1 MTNPPPL
8 ADPEAE
14 EGASASEQARAGIR
28 VRLGTLFGRGDP
40 ILGVLV
46 VSTFVMT
53 LGRGVFLALTVLY
66 LAVVAGLTPGEIALA
81 SSISA
86 VAGIAASYVGGWLAD
101 RLSARRLLFVLEAL
115 GALALGS
122 YILVNDLVLA
132 IVIGCLAFGFGSAA
146 HSANAAVIARGF
158 VGPARIT
165 ARAVLRTV
173 TNIGIAIGSGVAAL
187 ALLIDTPEAYRAL
200 LAGAGVVCLVATLPL
215 LRLPARV
222 DPGRGGSAEAAAA
235 DALMADVDADAD
247 ADSDVPPAEAA
258 SAKAASTGSGRGRS
272 PWRDPR
278 YLLFVGLASIFGIQ
292 FSVFEYAIPLWI
304 EHSTNAPRVMV
315 SVLLILNTAIVTA
328 FTVVLSRGTEDP
340 RRAGRVFG
348 LAGVLMA
355 FACVAYACAA
365 GAPIWVAIVALLI
378 GGAGHAFAEVLSQ
391 GAGWGLAFE
400 LADPKSAGAYQGLVG
415 MGYGVLSA
423 VGPPL
428 LAITA
433 LQLGLVGWI
442 LLAAMFLASSF
453 GVLVLGRRAAATL
466 SPAA

>member
-1 MTNPPPL
+1 
-8 ADPEAE
+8 
-14 EGASASEQARAGIR
+14 
-28 VRLGTLFGRGDP
+28 
-40 ILGVLV
+40 
-46 VSTFVMT
+46 
-53 LGRGVFLALTVLY
+53 VLY
-66 LAVVAGLTPGEIALA
+66 LAIVAGLTPGEIALA
-81 SSISA
+81 STVSA
-86 VAGIAASYVGGWLAD
+86 VAGIAASYAGGWLAD

-115 GALALGS
+115 GALALAS
-122 YILVNDLVLA
+122 YVFVGDLVLA
-132 IVIGCLAFGFGSAA
+132 IVIGCLTFGFGSAA

-173 TNIGIAIGSGVAAL
+173 TNIGIALGSGVAAL
-187 ALLIDTPEAYRAL
+187 ALLIDTPEAYRIL
-200 LAGAGVVCLVATLPL
+200 LASAGAVCLVATLPL

-222 DPGRGGSAEAAAA
+222 DPGRGGSAEAAAV
-235 DALMADVDADAD
+235 DALHLDRPTEGLTTE
-247 ADSDVPPAEAA
+247 SPATERPATEG
-258 SAKAASTGSGRGRS
+258 ASTGSASSESGRGRS

-278 YLLFVGLASIFGIQ
+278 YLLFVALASIFGIQ
-292 FSVFEYAIPLWI
+292 FSVFEYGIPLWI
-304 EHSTNAPRVMV
+304 EHSTDAPRVMV

-355 FACVAYACAA
+355 LACVAYAFAA
-365 GAPIWVAIVALLI
+365 GAPVWVAIVALLI
-378 GGAGHAFAEVLSQ
+378 GGIGHAFAEVLSQ

-400 LADPKSAGAYQGLVG
+400 LADPRSAGAYQGMVG

-442 LLAAMFLASSF
+442 LLAAMFLASAI
-453 GVLVLGRRAAATL
+453 GVLLLGRRAAAMT

>member
-46 VSTFVMT
+46 ISTFVMT
-53 LGRGVFLALTVLY
+53 VGRGVFLALTVLY
-66 LAVVAGLTPGEIALA
+66 LAIVAGLSAGEIALA
-81 SSISA
+81 STISA

-115 GALALGS
+115 AALALAS
-122 YILVNDLVLA
+122 YVFVDDLVLA
-132 IVIGCLAFGFGSAA
+132 IVIGCLTFGFGSAA

-187 ALLIDTPEAYRAL
+187 ALLIDTPEAYRIL
-200 LAGAGVVCLVATLPL
+200 LASAGAVYLVATFPL

-235 DALMADVDADAD
+235 EALTT
-247 ADSDVPPAEAA
+247 EAGPTA
-258 SAKAASTGSGRGRS
+258 SQRGRS
-272 PWRDPR
+272 PWRDRR
-278 YLLFVGLASIFGIQ
+278 YLLFVALASIFGIQ
-292 FSVFEYAIPLWI
+292 FSVFEYGIPLWI
-304 EHSTNAPRVMV
+304 EHWTDAPRVMV

-355 FACVAYACAA
+355 FACVAYALAA
-365 GAPIWVAIVALLI
+365 GAPVWVAIVALLI
-378 GGAGHAFAEVLSQ
+378 GGVGHAFAEVLSQ

-400 LADPKSAGAYQGLVG
+400 LADPRSAGAYQGLVG

-428 LAITA
+428 LAVTA
-433 LQLGLVGWI
+433 LQLGLLGWI
-442 LLAAMFLASSF
+442 LLAAMFLASAF
-453 GVLVLGRRAAATL
+453 GILVLGRHASITSLRSNHAA
-466 SPAA
+466 